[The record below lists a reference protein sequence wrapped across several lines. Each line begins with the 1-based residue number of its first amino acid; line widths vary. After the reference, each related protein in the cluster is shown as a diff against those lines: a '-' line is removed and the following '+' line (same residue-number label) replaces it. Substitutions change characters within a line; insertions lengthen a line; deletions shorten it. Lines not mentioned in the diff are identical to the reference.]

1 MQVLLA
7 CIEQCDNVHMI
18 FLFKRYAPGNMLIAW
33 LCSFMLCGCQ
43 PASHQAQAYVFG
55 TLVEIQIDDLPAAQ
69 AQAASDAVLARYQQ
83 LHQQLHAWLPGELTT
98 LNTAIASGNAAIRVS
113 PALASILSHARQLAI
128 QSHGLFNPALG
139 QLIAL
144 WGFHKD
150 SFQAMQVDAADI
162 ARLLQAQPQMASL
175 EISGQQVHSHN
186 PAVQI
191 DLGGYAKGYALEEG
205 SRILHAH
212 GVNNALINIGGNV
225 MALGQHHGRPWRV
238 GIQHPRQPGALAALA
253 LPSGWAIGT
262 SGDYQ
267 RYFID
272 HGVRYCHIL
281 DPRTGKPAHQSQA
294 VTVLIAPQAHAGVLS
309 DVASKPLFI
318 DPAHAATLAHD
329 MQVEAWLLVTA
340 NGNIQLNKAMQQRLQ
355 WLDKEAAAHAHV
367 VE

>member
-1 MQVLLA
+1 MFAFIPRLARITKGHLSLLA
-7 CIEQCDNVHMI
+7 
-18 FLFKRYAPGNMLIAW
+18 LLMLTA
-33 LCSFMLCGCQ
+33 CQ

-55 TLVEIQIDDLPAAQ
+55 TLVEIQIDDLPTAQ
-69 AQAASDAVLARYQQ
+69 AQAAADAVLARYQQ
-83 LHQQLHAWLPGELTT
+83 LHQQLHAWLPGELTA
-98 LNTAIASGNAAIRVS
+98 LNTAIASGQSHIEVS
-113 PALASILSHARQLAI
+113 PTLAAMLGHARQLSL
-128 QSHGLFNPALG
+128 QSQGLFNPALG

-150 SFQAMQVDAADI
+150 SFQPLQPEPARIQAWLDKTPAMGD
-162 ARLLQAQPQMASL
+162 L
-175 EISGQQVHSHN
+175 EISAQHIVSHN

-191 DLGGYAKGYALEEG
+191 DLGGYAKGYALDEG
-205 SRILHAH
+205 SQILQHH
-212 GVNNALINIGGNV
+212 GVQNALINIGGNV

-238 GIQHPRQPGALAALA
+238 GIQHPRQPGALAALD

-281 DPRTGKPAHQSQA
+281 DPRTGKPANQSQA

-318 DPAHAATLAHD
+318 DPQHAGALAHT
-329 MQVEAWLLVTA
+329 MQVTAWLLVAADGSIT
-340 NGNIQLNKAMQQRLQ
+340 LNPAMQQRLH
-355 WLDKEAAAHAHV
+355 WLDKQAQIHAHV